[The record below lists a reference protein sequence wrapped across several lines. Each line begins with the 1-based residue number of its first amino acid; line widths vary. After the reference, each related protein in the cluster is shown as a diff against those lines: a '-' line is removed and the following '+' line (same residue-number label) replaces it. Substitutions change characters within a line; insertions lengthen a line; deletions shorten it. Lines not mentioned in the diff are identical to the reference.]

1 MNLADMH
8 RYKAAVD
15 TEEELRVSGHSWEG
29 KYNRL
34 STAAVRRLTRNAADH
49 TAKEWARELNATANT
64 IRHRCKALG
73 VTLKRFERD
82 TC

>member
-1 MNLADMH
+1 MNLNDMH
-8 RYKAAVD
+8 RYKAAI
-15 TEEELRVSGHSWEG
+15 ESSEELRVSGCSWVG

-34 STAAVRRLTRNAADH
+34 SPAAVRRLTRNAADH

-73 VTLKRFERD
+73 VTLKPFERD

>member
-34 STAAVRRLTRNAADH
+34 STAAVRRLT
-49 TAKEWARELNATANT
+49 
-64 IRHRCKALG
+64 
-73 VTLKRFERD
+73 
-82 TC
+82 